1 MTVRCGTCAKAMGEL
16 PPLDC
21 VRAIRGLCRRCFE
34 RGRSAAVTAARA
46 GVRSLNLAV
55 ARADDQVL
63 AWLAGELALLQRDV
77 RAGQAHVILRAP
89 VAARRARA

>member
-1 MTVRCGTCAKAMGEL
+1 MTVHCGTCAKAMGEL

-21 VRAIRGLCRRCFE
+21 VRAIRGLCTGCFE
-34 RGRSAAVTAARA
+34 RDRSAAFTAARS

-55 ARADDQVL
+55 ACAGDEVL
-63 AWLAGELALLQRDV
+63 AWLADELALLQRDV
-77 RAGQAHVILRAP
+77 RAGLAHVVLRAP